1 MAKDYSLAF
10 VHGVLFGETFPK
22 TVLEDP
28 DEEEDA
34 ADDDCS
40 DAKVV
45 HVVSDFLL
53 EVADAV
59 GGWNALVNIQC
70 PVEDA
75 GVANAAASILV
86 LEVGQDFD
94 TSVDCLRVGHAC
106 CFGGGSGL
114 QIVVASGKGRVSG
127 GVLG

>member
-1 MAKDYSLAF
+1 MAKDYSLVYGALF
-10 VHGVLFGETFPK
+10 VKTFPK

-34 ADDDCS
+34 ADYDCS

-45 HVVSDFLL
+45 HVFSDFLL

-75 GVANAAASILV
+75 GVANTAASILV

-94 TSVDCLRVGHAC
+94 TSVDCLRVGHVC
-106 CFGGGSGL
+106 GSGGGSGL
-114 QIVVASGKGRVSG
+114 QIVVASGQVA
-127 GVLG
+127 